1 MKFSSTTATGTS
13 AITVANVISKV
24 AALAFIMASSFGV
37 VNGNSYVSLFQ
48 KLNTFRIYA
57 RPRLYLLEL

>member
-1 MKFSSTTATGTS
+1 MIFSSTTATGTS
-13 AITVANVISKV
+13 AITIANVTSKV

-48 KLNTFRIYA
+48 KGNTFQSYA
-57 RPRLYLLEL
+57 RPRLYLLES